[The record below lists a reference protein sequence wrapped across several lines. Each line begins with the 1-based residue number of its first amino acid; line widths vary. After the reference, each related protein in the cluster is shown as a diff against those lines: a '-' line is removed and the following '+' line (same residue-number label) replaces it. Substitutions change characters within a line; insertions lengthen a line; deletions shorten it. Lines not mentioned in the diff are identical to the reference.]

1 MPTITSKNRFVIDV
15 PNLGGGRNTK
25 DSNTLIA
32 DTEAVDIENFDFEER
47 GALKRVDGSA
57 KLNTIRIDTIDSY
70 SENNTDACYYLS
82 DTDNNHT
89 HKIGHSFTGDGGVLE
104 SVVFYL
110 LKWGSPTGY
119 AYAKVYA
126 HDGTFGTSSVPTG
139 AALAISDG
147 FEVSNIIA
155 FQYSRIAFNFNKAN
169 KVTTTDGTKYVVT
182 IEYDNGAYS
191 TDYIRAGVDGT
202 SPTHGGNLST
212 YDTDNGW
219 TAYSDEDL
227 CFYIYSN
234 SPVNTLYEAIKSDGT
249 SHLLAFCGTGIYVS
263 TDGGATFST
272 LKTGL
277 TANRKWSC
285 YTYADNVIMVNGVDA
300 NQIYDFSTVRD
311 MGLTDPTTAP
321 TLAVGAAGLLTGDY
335 YYWVSFVYSGSE
347 SNVGLKSA
355 VVAPSA
361 QKVNVTDIP
370 LGGTGCTQR
379 KLYRT
384 KAGGT
389 VGYELHTIND
399 NTTTEYTDNDVDDL
413 LSWKTAPTNN
423 TPPPISKFI
432 IEKDERILYIL
443 PDSSDFY
450 YSELYKPELSKG
462 TSYRTI
468 GADDGGILMGAAI
481 YEGDMFFYKA
491 KKITDDDGT
500 YYAGHKTYQLSGTDP
515 DPESGDWVI
524 KIANNAVGGIAYD
537 TIDYS
542 VSEVLCLDD
551 DGLYSLQRNRLL
563 STIVVDTLSLSNK
576 IEPDFDKFNKY
587 YLHNS
592 SGRVFNHKYYLAVP
606 GEGRTS
612 NSEIH
617 VLDFKAVQTKT
628 GWTAAWSK
636 IRGFTANCFAVF
648 RNKLVY
654 GGDNGYVYVIDDAYT
669 YFDGSEIQAFF
680 DSKYYDAEIFDA
692 LKWFKLLD
700 VNIKASA
707 IWSFNCVI
715 YVQKGLTIS
724 SYSFTKTNA
733 SSSVQHPLWGK
744 SLFSRFTFGSGST
757 ISNLVSSQKVRIKL
771 GYLGELIKIRF
782 QNIYANQDFSIQ
794 GFRVH
799 GQYMRV
805 K

>member
-1 MPTITSKNRFVIDV
+1 MPTITNKNRFVIDV

-32 DTEAVDIENFDFEER
+32 DIEAVDIENFDFEER
-47 GALKRVDGSA
+47 GALKKVDGSG
-57 KLNTIRIDTIDSY
+57 KMNTLPIGIVDSY
-70 SENNTDACYYLS
+70 SESHTTNTRSIYSGGKTAVGQS
-82 DTDNNHT
+82 
-89 HKIGHSFTGDGGVLE
+89 ITGDGVAPLA

-110 LKWGSPTGY
+110 SKLGSPTGY
-119 AYAKVYA
+119 AYAKIYA
-126 HDGTFGTSSVPTG
+126 HSGTYGTSSKPTG
-139 AALAISDG
+139 VALAVSDG
-147 FEVSNIIA
+147 VDVSFISSMNYQLIN
-155 FQYSRIAFNFNKAN
+155 FNFTGVNKITLVN
-169 KVTTTDGTKYVVT
+169 GTKYVVT
-182 IEYDNGAYS
+182 LEYSGGDINNYILATYDYVGSHSGNYS
-191 TDYIRAGVDGT
+191 YYEGGWDYQ
-202 SPTHGGNLST
+202 ST
-212 YDTDNGW
+212 Y
-219 TAYSDEDL
+219 DL
-227 CFYIYSN
+227 CFYVYIDNSVSN
-234 SPVNTLYEAIKSDGT
+234 LYEAIKSDGT
-249 SHLLAFCGTGIYVS
+249 SHLLAFCGKGIYVS
-263 TDGGATFST
+263 TDGGATFSLLKDGFT
-272 LKTGL
+272 L
-277 TANRKWSC
+277 NRKWSC

-300 NQIYDFSTVRD
+300 NQIYDFTSVRN
-311 MGLTDPTTAP
+311 MGLADPTTAP
-321 TLAVGAAGLLTGDY
+321 TVAVGAAGLLTGNY

-355 VVAPSA
+355 VIAPSA
-361 QKVNVTDIP
+361 QKVNVTNIP

-399 NTTTEYTDNDVDDL
+399 NTTTTYTDNDVDDL

-423 TPPPISKFI
+423 TPPPKSKFV

-462 TSYRTI
+462 TSYRTV
-468 GADDGGILMGAAI
+468 GADDGGVLMGAAI

-491 KKITDDDGT
+491 KKITDSDGT
-500 YYAGHKTYQLSGTDP
+500 YYVGHKTYQLSGTNP
-515 DPESGDWVI
+515 DPETGDWVI

-563 STIVVDTLSLSNK
+563 STIVVDTITLSNK
-576 IEPDFDKFNKY
+576 IEPDFAKFNKY

-617 VLDFKAVQTKT
+617 VLDFRAVQTKD
-628 GWTAAWSK
+628 GWLPAWSK

-669 YFDGSEIQAFF
+669 YFDGAEIQAFF
-680 DSKYYDAEIFDA
+680 DSKYYDAEIFDS

-707 IWSFNCVI
+707 IWSFTCVI
-715 YVQKGLTIS
+715 YVQKGLVINA
-724 SYSFTKTNA
+724 YSFTKTNA
-733 SSSVQHPLWGK
+733 TSAIQHPLWGK

-757 ISNLVSSQKVRIKL
+757 VSNLVSSQKVRIKL
-771 GYLGELIKIRF
+771 KYLGELIKVRF

-794 GFRVH
+794 GFKIH

>member
-1 MPTITSKNRFVIDV
+1 MPTITKKNRFVIDV
-15 PNLGGGRNTK
+15 PNLGGGRNSK

-57 KLNTIRIDTIDSY
+57 KLNLLPIGIIDSY
-70 SENNTDACYYLS
+70 SESNFSGPGYLY
-82 DTDNNHT
+82 DEYI
-89 HKIGHSFTGDGGVLE
+89 KAGQSFTGDGGVLD
-104 SVVFYL
+104 SAIFYL
-110 LKWGSPTGY
+110 LIAGSPTGY
-119 AYAKVYA
+119 AYAKIYA
-126 HDGTFGTSSVPTG
+126 HTGTFGTSSLPTG
-139 AALAISDG
+139 NALAVSDG
-147 FEVSNIIA
+147 VDVSGISNVA
-155 FQYSRIAFNFNKAN
+155 YELTTFNFKGAN
-169 KVTTTDGTKYVVT
+169 KITLTNGTKYVVT
-182 IEYDNGAYS
+182 LEYENGDASNYLM
-191 TDYIRAGVDGT
+191 YGQDGT
-202 SPTHGGNLST
+202 SPTHAGNKCYYDGSWHSLSS
-212 YDTDNGW
+212 Y
-219 TAYSDEDL
+219 DL
-227 CFYIYSN
+227 CFYVYASD
-234 SPVNTLYEAIKSDGT
+234 STQPVNTLYEAIKSGGT

-263 TDGGATFST
+263 TDGGATFSL

-277 TANRKWSC
+277 TANQKWSC

-300 NQIYDFSTVRD
+300 NQIYDFTSVRD

-321 TLAVGAAGLLTGDY
+321 TLATGAAGNLTGDY

-347 SNVGLKSA
+347 SNVGPKSA
-355 VVAPSA
+355 VVQPSA
-361 QKVNVTDIP
+361 QAVNLTDIP

-389 VGYELHTIND
+389 VGYELHTVND
-399 NTTTEYTDNDVDDL
+399 NTTTTYTDDDVDDL

-423 TPPPISKFI
+423 TPPPTSKFI

-462 TSYRTI
+462 TSYRTV

-500 YYAGHKTYQLSGTDP
+500 YYVGHKTYQLSGTDP
-515 DPESGDWVI
+515 DPETGNWVI

-542 VSEVLCLDD
+542 VAEVLCLDD

-606 GEGRTS
+606 GEGRTA

-617 VLDFKAVQTKT
+617 VLDFRATQTKT
-628 GWTAAWSK
+628 GWLPAWSK
-636 IRGFTANCFAVF
+636 IRGFTANCFAIF

-654 GGDNGYVYVIDDAYT
+654 GGNDGHVYVIDDVYT
-669 YFDGSEIQAFF
+669 YFDGAEIQAFF

-700 VNIKASA
+700 INIKASA
-707 IWSFNCVI
+707 IWSFTCVA
-715 YVQKGLTIS
+715 YVQKGLAIN

-733 SSSVQHPLWGK
+733 STSVQHPLWGK

-757 ISNLVSSQKVRIKL
+757 VSNLASSQKVRIKL
-771 GYLGELIKIRF
+771 GYLGELIKFRI
-782 QNIYANQDFSIQ
+782 QNVYANRDFSVQAVKI
-794 GFRVH
+794 H
-799 GQYMRV
+799 GQYLSI

>member
-1 MPTITSKNRFVIDV
+1 MPTITNKNRFVIDV

-32 DTEAVDIENFDFEER
+32 DIEAVDIENFDFEER
-47 GALKRVDGSA
+47 GALKKVDGSA
-57 KLNTIRIDTIDSY
+57 KLAPLKIGLVDSY
-70 SENNTDACYYLS
+70 SESNI
-82 DTDNNHT
+82 DTLWVLYA
-89 HKIGHSFTGDGGVLE
+89 GHDTAQGQSFTGDDGILD
-104 SVVFYL
+104 SAKFYL
-110 LKWGSPTGY
+110 KKYGSPTGY
-119 AYAKVYA
+119 AVAKIYA
-126 HDGTFGTSSVPTG
+126 HSGTFGNSSLPTG
-139 AALAISDG
+139 EALAISVALD
-147 FEVSNIIA
+147 VSTLSTLLQLIT
-155 FQYSRIAFNFNKAN
+155 FNFIGAN
-169 KVTTTDGTKYVVT
+169 RIPLTNGTKYIVT
-182 IEYDNGAYS
+182 IEYINGDSDN
-191 TDYIRAGVDGT
+191 YILVGHDSS
-202 SPTHGGNLST
+202 SPTHNGNIC
-212 YDTDNGW
+212 YYFEGW
-219 TAYSDEDL
+219 FASSIRDL
-227 CFYIYSN
+227 CFYIYASDSTN
-234 SPVNTLYEAIKSDGT
+234 PVNTLYEAIKSDGT
-249 SHLLAFCGTGIYVS
+249 SHLLAFCGEGIYVS

-277 TANRKWSC
+277 TANKKWSC
-285 YTYADNVIMVNGVDA
+285 YTYADNVIMVNGVDT
-300 NQIYDFSTVRD
+300 NQIYDFTSVRA

-321 TLAVGAAGLLTGDY
+321 TLATGAAGLLTGNY
-335 YYWVSFVYSGSE
+335 YYRVSFIYSGSE
-347 SNVGLKSA
+347 SNVGIASS

-361 QKVNVTDIP
+361 QKVNVSVIP
-370 LGGTGCTQR
+370 TGGTGCTQR

-389 VGYELHTIND
+389 VYYELHTIND
-399 NTTTEYTDNDVDDL
+399 NTTTTYTDNDVDDL

-423 TPPPISKFI
+423 TAPPISKFV
-432 IEKDERILYIL
+432 IEKDERIFYIL

-462 TSYRTI
+462 TSYRTV
-468 GADDGGILMGAAI
+468 GADDGGVLMGAAI

-491 KKITDDDGT
+491 KKITDSDGT
-500 YYAGHKTYQLSGTDP
+500 YYVGHKTYQLSGTNP
-515 DPESGDWVI
+515 DPETGDWVI
-524 KIANNAVGGIAYD
+524 KIANNAVGGIAID

-576 IEPDFDKFNKY
+576 IEPDFNKFNKY

-617 VLDFKAVQTKT
+617 VLDFRAVQTKD
-628 GWTAAWSK
+628 GWLPAWSK
-636 IRGFTANCFAVF
+636 IRGLVANCFAVF
-648 RNKLVY
+648 RNKLIY

-669 YFDGSEIQAFF
+669 YFDGAEIQAFF

-692 LKWFKLLD
+692 TKIFKLLD
-700 VNIKASA
+700 INIKASA
-707 IWSFNCVI
+707 IWSFSCVV
-715 YVQKGLTIS
+715 YVQKGLTIN

-733 SSSVQHPLWGK
+733 SSVVQHPLFGK

-757 ISNLVSSQKVRIKL
+757 VSNLASSQKVRIKL

-794 GFRVH
+794 GFRIH